1 MTACVILTISLLG
14 AELALSANQSPAA
27 SRLPAPNQVEAA
39 PPRLTLPAEGNVPV
53 AIVLGKDAEVLDFC
67 GPLEV
72 FASTM
77 TPSGKAV
84 FQPYLV
90 AETTE
95 PVRVSAGM
103 TVIPRYSFK
112 TAPTPKVIVIPAMNP
127 EAVTVEMLDWIR
139 RSSKE
144 ADVTMSVC
152 NGVFTLAKTGL
163 LDGRKAT
170 SHHSGYF
177 RLAATFPKLH
187 LIRGARY
194 VEDGKFACAGGVSS
208 GIDLA
213 LRVVERYQGRKGAQ
227 EVADFIEYQGKGW
240 LDPRSASPYA
250 TITVSSNDYPRCP
263 LCGMECDK
271 TLTYVYKGK
280 TYFFCCESDKKLF
293 IENLNL
299 VDRFAEEVLP
309 TNH

>member
-1 MTACVILTISLLG
+1 MKYSIHSITPLITAICCFIGVNTASSRSDDRSPKLSL
-14 AELALSANQSPAA
+14 P
-27 SRLPAPNQVEAA
+27 V
-39 PPRLTLPAEGNVPV
+39 EGNIPV
-53 AIVLGKDAEVLDFC
+53 AIVVGKGAEVLDFC

-72 FASTM
+72 FAGAM
-77 TPSGKAV
+77 TSAGKAV

-112 TAPTPKVIVIPAMNP
+112 TAPTPKVIVIPAMNFD
-127 EAVTVEMLDWIR
+127 AVTVEMLDWIR

-170 SHHSGYF
+170 AHHSGYF
-177 RLAATFPKLH
+177 RLAATFPKIQ

-194 VEDGKFACAGGVSS
+194 VEDGEYACAGGVSA

-240 LDPRSASPYA
+240 LDPHSASPYA
-250 TITVSSNDYPRCP
+250 TITVSSDDHPRCP

-271 TLTYVYKGK
+271 SLSHLYKGK
-280 TYFFCCESDKKLF
+280 TYYFCCESDKKLF
-293 IENLNL
+293 VDNLNL
-299 VDRFAEEVLP
+299 VDRFAEEALP
-309 TNH
+309 NKH